1 MEKSPYTFDPKN
13 PRIVLNVERPSNV
26 TAVAGLLFAG
36 SVYFYSKRFFRCD
49 KNLVNLVAFSV
60 ASVPA
65 SYSYAN
71 FFLNSAETEAG
82 IINNQKEAA
91 LWPSCSQ
98 LFNAYH
104 FSKLAFKIPICFLHI
119 STIFKWNNKILHAP
133 YLNSSTNIP

>member
-119 STIFKWNNKILHAP
+119 STIFNEMIKSYMHHI
-133 YLNSSTNIP
+133 